1 MIASPCKNCPK
12 LNMPKTDCTKDCNL
26 LVAVQNLQVAA
37 QEIGI
42 SSRQDYYTETGYDI
56 SQLLETDETFTE
68 IT

>member
-42 SSRQDYYTETGYDI
+42 SSRQDYFIEIEYDI
-56 SQLLETDETFTE
+56 PHSFETDETFTE
-68 IT
+68 